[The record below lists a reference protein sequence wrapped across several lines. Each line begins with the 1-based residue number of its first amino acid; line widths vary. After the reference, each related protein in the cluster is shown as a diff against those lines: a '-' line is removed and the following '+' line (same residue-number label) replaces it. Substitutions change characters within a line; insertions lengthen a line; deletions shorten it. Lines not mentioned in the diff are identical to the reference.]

1 MLTKRDAPTWG
12 STPTKDRVVVP
23 PKDDTR
29 GHKASEVLRSPSR
42 VRDVLHLVHRSHSFE
57 RRRLDLAHALAWD
70 CEAAADLLERLRFA
84 VAEACGV
91 PKFGAYS
98 EKSAICRQDANFGTP
113 QARSGTRARVNL

>member
-57 RRRLDLAHALAWD
+57 LWGAKIRCVLREICDL
-70 CEAAADLLERLRFA
+70 
-84 VAEACGV
+84 
-91 PKFGAYS
+91 
-98 EKSAICRQDANFGTP
+98 
-113 QARSGTRARVNL
+113 QAGR